1 MDFRKEV
8 CGLGLP
14 QWCLVTRLPQARTG
28 WKVVSSR
35 ASCSPGGGGIGKR
48 GLGHMSLS
56 SFPFCSSYRS
66 LSLVCLN
73 LIQIIYLVSRCLLS
87 TTMSHYHHYCVT
99 LLLCWVLDTNCLC
112 LQEWD
117 ETHESAFLAAT
128 PALPF
133 LCQTVLFLFQSH
145 LPPRS
150 LPWLNLPCCN
160 HSSNIAVCLLHGS
173 PWARALGVKVR
184 DLEESKILFL
194 FWRNFW
200 S

>member
-117 ETHESAFLAAT
+117 ETHESGPSWWPHL
-128 PALPF
+128 
-133 LCQTVLFLFQSH
+133 LFLFSARLFSFSFKAICLHEAFLGWTCPAVTIRQILLCACCMAAPGPGLWGS
-145 LPPRS
+145 RS
-150 LPWLNLPCCN
+150 E
-160 HSSNIAVCLLHGS
+160 I
-173 PWARALGVKVR
+173 
-184 DLEESKILFL
+184 
-194 FWRNFW
+194 
-200 S
+200 

>member
-73 LIQIIYLVSRCLLS
+73 LILIIYLVSRCLLS
-87 TTMSHYHHYCVT
+87 THEACHIIIIIAWPCYCVESWT
-99 LLLCWVLDTNCLC
+99 
-112 LQEWD
+112 QIA
-117 ETHESAFLAAT
+117 SAFRNEMKPMSQPSWRPHL
-128 PALPF
+128 
-133 LCQTVLFLFQSH
+133 LFLFSARLFSFSFKAICLHEAFLGWTCPAVTIRQILLCACCMAAPGPGLWGS
-145 LPPRS
+145 RS
-150 LPWLNLPCCN
+150 E
-160 HSSNIAVCLLHGS
+160 I
-173 PWARALGVKVR
+173 
-184 DLEESKILFL
+184 
-194 FWRNFW
+194 
-200 S
+200 